1 MFIFTSML
9 PKLTRMN
16 RYMPQHGSR
25 ALVGPMANTLYIPPQ
40 YVENNPLD
48 QFEYQSKKVIK
59 AFKET
64 KRCTLVQTCSATE
77 SGIKSESVD
86 FIFTDPPFGAN
97 IMYSELN
104 AITESWLN
112 VVTNSN
118 QEAISNKTQHKGFT
132 EYQDIMT
139 RCFKEYYRILKPNC
153 WMTVEFSNTSAAFWN
168 SLQYSIRAAGFI
180 ISAVTDLSKHR
191 GGLHSMLGPTAVKQ
205 DLAISCFKPSK
216 QIIQTIHTEDSL
228 TSIWE
233 FVDDLLKHIKPYNK
247 QGNQMDFIGERD
259 PKILYDRLVS
269 FYVQNGLQV
278 PLNAQEFHSELRER
292 YIERDGMFFT
302 ASQAAKYDELRK
314 HTIGFNATFFF
325 VDSEQGGIAWLNN
338 ELVKPQTYQDL
349 QPKWMQAING
359 VRKGDILPELMQI
372 LEENFIKESD
382 GKWRKPN
389 LHDDVDLAALRH
401 KALMREFKVYVEV
414 AQKPRG
420 KIKEARVEALRAGFK
435 QCYQDKDFATIVA
448 VGDRIPQNLLTEDE
462 QLLQFY
468 EIASS
473 RV

>member
-1 MFIFTSML
+1 
-9 PKLTRMN
+9 
-16 RYMPQHGSR
+16 
-25 ALVGPMANTLYIPPQ
+25 
-40 YVENNPLD
+40 
-48 QFEYQSKKVIK
+48 
-59 AFKET
+59 
-64 KRCTLVQTCSATE
+64 
-77 SGIKSESVD
+77 
-86 FIFTDPPFGAN
+86 
-97 IMYSELN
+97 
-104 AITESWLN
+104 
-112 VVTNSN
+112 
-118 QEAISNKTQHKGFT
+118 
-132 EYQDIMT
+132 
-139 RCFKEYYRILKPNC
+139 
-153 WMTVEFSNTSAAFWN
+153 MTVEFSNTSAAFWN
-168 SLQYSIRAAGFI
+168 GLQNSIRTAGFI

-205 DLAISCFKPSK
+205 DLAISCFKPSVHL
-216 QIIQTIHTEDSL
+216 IDRISTNSAENTI
-228 TSIWE
+228 W
-233 FVDDLLKHIKPYNK
+233 
-247 QGNQMDFIGERD
+247 DFIDELLSRLPVHLEHSNKTTAVVERS
-259 PKILYDRLVS
+259 PKILYDRLIS
-269 FYVQNGLQV
+269 FYVQHGFPV
-278 PLNAQEFHSELRER
+278 PLNAQEFQAGLRER
-292 YIERDGMFFT
+292 YAERDGMYFT
-302 ASQAAKYDELRK
+302 PSQAAKYDELRK
-314 HTIGFNATFFF
+314 RTDGFQASLFF

-338 ELVKPQTYQDL
+338 ELSTPQTYQDL

-389 LHDDVDLAALRH
+389 LQDDVDLAALRH

>member
-1 MFIFTSML
+1 
-9 PKLTRMN
+9 
-16 RYMPQHGSR
+16 
-25 ALVGPMANTLYIPPQ
+25 
-40 YVENNPLD
+40 
-48 QFEYQSKKVIK
+48 
-59 AFKET
+59 
-64 KRCTLVQTCSATE
+64 
-77 SGIKSESVD
+77 
-86 FIFTDPPFGAN
+86 
-97 IMYSELN
+97 
-104 AITESWLN
+104 
-112 VVTNSN
+112 
-118 QEAISNKTQHKGFT
+118 
-132 EYQDIMT
+132 
-139 RCFKEYYRILKPNC
+139 
-153 WMTVEFSNTSAAFWN
+153 
-168 SLQYSIRAAGFI
+168 
-180 ISAVTDLSKHR
+180 
-191 GGLHSMLGPTAVKQ
+191 
-205 DLAISCFKPSK
+205 
-216 QIIQTIHTEDSL
+216 
-228 TSIWE
+228 
-233 FVDDLLKHIKPYNK
+233 
-247 QGNQMDFIGERD
+247 MDFIGERD